1 MIGLTFAGMII
12 VYAMLR
18 CMRIAGFRPVLLPGK
33 FLKRAWENWHPASP
47 GKYSKP
53 SHLPLAQQ
61 DVDTSYHSA
70 AASSSTAGPQ
80 SNMPRREASVRS
92 VITLPAYS
100 PVPKPEEMVLGR
112 AGERAG
118 MDIVVEFPETAEEEE
133 ARREEEMESLY
144 RIRERRRQELAQLE
158 EYRRQRREALARG
171 DRELVRILDQ
181 RREAGRLSD
190 PEGMTAAELLAEH
203 RSRPRGRRVSEV
215 TYADVGLVRH
225 DGSRV
230 RTPSAESDRQPLLDD
245 LGRRSTSSLHSRVHS
260 GTSTFSAASS
270 TFSLN
275 SGLRHTSQSDV
286 RLDQDDGDLAALRI
300 PPPDYEALDWGE
312 TPPYESPTENQRQ
325 QSSNLPVIRIDPA
338 SSTAT
343 PVVGSPTTPRPHDE
357 APSTDRLSQ

>member
-12 VYAMLR
+12 LYSMLR

-33 FLKRAWENWHPASP
+33 FLKQAWENWHPAAS
-47 GKYSKP
+47 GRYTKP
-53 SHLPLAQQ
+53 SHLPLSQQ
-61 DVDTSYHSA
+61 DVDTSYHGSGGL
-70 AASSSTAGPQ
+70 SGTQ

-144 RIRERRRQELAQLE
+144 RIRERRRQELAHLE
-158 EYRRQRREALARG
+158 EYRRQRQEALARG
-171 DRELVRILDQ
+171 DHDLVRALDQ
-181 RREAGRLSD
+181 RRQAGRLSD
-190 PEGMTAAELLAEH
+190 PEGMTAAEMLAEH

-230 RTPSAESDRQPLLDD
+230 RSPSGESDRQPLLED
-245 LGRRSTSSLHSRVHS
+245 LARRSISSLHSRVHS
-260 GTSTFSAASS
+260 GASSLSAASS
-270 TFSLN
+270 TSSLN
-275 SGLRHTSQSDV
+275 SGRRYSSQSDV
-286 RLDQDDGDLAALRI
+286 RPDQDDGDLAALRI
-300 PPPDYEALDWGE
+300 PPPEYEAADWGE
-312 TPPYESPTENQRQ
+312 APPYESPTEDRRHL
-325 QSSNLPVIRIDPA
+325 SSSLPVIRIDPA
-338 SSTAT
+338 STSAT
-343 PVVGSPTTPRPHDE
+343 PVVASPATPRPPDE
-357 APSTDRLSQ
+357 VPSTDQPGQ